1 MNSVLAPSGGES
13 HDGYAYEYDAGGES
27 AGVGRFE

>member
-1 MNSVLAPSGGES
+1 MNSVLASEGES
-13 HDGYAYEYDAGGES
+13 HDGYACEYDAGGEG